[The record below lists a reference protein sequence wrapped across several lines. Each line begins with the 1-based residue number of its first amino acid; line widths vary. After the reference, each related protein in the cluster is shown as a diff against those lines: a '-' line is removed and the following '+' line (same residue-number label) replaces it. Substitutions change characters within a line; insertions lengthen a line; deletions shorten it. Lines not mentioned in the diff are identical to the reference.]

1 MADRDYYQV
10 MGVSKSDSE
19 EEIRKAFRKKAM
31 EYHPDRNKNADAEE
45 KFKEIN
51 EAYQVL
57 SNSTKRSQYDLYGR
71 AGVSSNGGFD
81 RPFEGFDVFGGFGDI
96 FDSFFGDVSGRRT
109 RDAQRGRDVQQRV
122 VLSFEESVF
131 GAERQVEITRQEK
144 CQRCSGEGNEPGTSI
159 NTCRTCRG
167 SGRVRRA
174 QRSLFGQFSQITPCT
189 TCRGAGKVIQTHC
202 TSCRGDGMERRKRKI
217 SVTIP
222 AGVESGMQVRLTGEG
237 DVGRDGGGSGNLYIH
252 VDVQDHPLFTRE
264 GHDLVYQ
271 LGINLAEATL
281 GSEKLVPTLGET
293 EATIRVPA
301 GTQPGTEF
309 RIRGKGVP
317 RLDNGRRG
325 DLRILVNLQV
335 PRSVTP
341 QQRKLLEELAE
352 SLNDGAGKGPDG
364 KGPQGNAE
372 EDPDKDKGLFERIK
386 ESLG

>member
-10 MGVSKSDSE
+10 LGVSRSDNE
-19 EEIRKAFRKKAM
+19 EDIRKAFRKKAM

-57 SNSTKRSQYDLYGR
+57 SDPTKRSQYDLYGR
-71 AGVSSNGGFD
+71 AGVSAKGGFD

-96 FDSFFGDVSGRRT
+96 FDSFFGDMSGRRT

-122 VLSFEESVF
+122 VLSFEETVF
-131 GAERQVEITRQEK
+131 GAERQVDVTRQEK
-144 CQRCSGEGNEPGTSI
+144 CQRCSGEGNEPGTPI
-159 NTCRTCRG
+159 NTCSTCRG

-174 QRSLFGQFSQITPCT
+174 QRSLFGQFTQITPCT

-202 TSCRGDGMERRKRKI
+202 TSCRGEGMERRRRKI
-217 SVTIP
+217 AVTIP

-237 DVGRDGGGSGNLYIH
+237 DAGREGGGSGNLYIH

-271 LGINLAEATL
+271 LGINLAEAAL
-281 GSEKLVPTLGET
+281 GSEKLVPTLDKED
-293 EATIRVPA
+293 APLKVPA
-301 GTQPGTEF
+301 GTQHGTEF
-309 RIRGKGVP
+309 RVRGKGVP

-325 DLRILVNLQV
+325 DLRVLVNVQV
-335 PRSVTP
+335 PRSVTAR
-341 QQRKLLEELAE
+341 QRKLLEELAE
-352 SLNDGAGKGPDG
+352 SMNDIAGKDGDG
-364 KGPQGNAE
+364 KE
-372 EDPDKDKGLFERIK
+372 EDPAKDKGLFERIK

>member
-10 MGVSKSDSE
+10 LGVSRSDNE

-31 EYHPDRNKNADAEE
+31 EFHPDRNKNADAEE

-71 AGVSSNGGFD
+71 AGVSSNGGND

-96 FDSFFGDVSGRRT
+96 FDSFFGDMSGRRT
-109 RDAQRGRDVQQRV
+109 RDSQRGRDIQQRV
-122 VLSFEESVF
+122 VLTFEEGVF

-144 CQRCSGEGNEPGTSI
+144 CQRCSGEGNEPDTPIS
-159 NTCRTCRG
+159 TCNTCRG

-189 TCRGAGKVIQTHC
+189 TCRGSGKAIQTHC

-217 SVTIP
+217 AVNIP

-237 DVGRDGGGSGNLYIH
+237 DVGRDGGGSGNLYVH
-252 VDVQDHPLFTRE
+252 VEVQDHAFFTRE
-264 GHDLVYQ
+264 EHDLVYH
-271 LGINLAEATL
+271 LGINLAEAAL
-281 GSEKLVPTLGET
+281 GSEKLVPTLSEDET
-293 EATIRVPA
+293 TLKVPA
-301 GTQPGTEF
+301 GTQPGAEF

-325 DLRILVNLQV
+325 DLLVKVNLQV
-335 PRSVTP
+335 PRSVTA
-341 QQRKLLEELAE
+341 QQRKLLEELAA
-352 SLNDGAGKGPDG
+352 SMSDYAGD
-364 KGPQGNAE
+364 
-372 EDPDKDKGLFERIK
+372 DPDDDNGDEQGKDKGLFERIK
-386 ESLG
+386 ETLG